1 MTVGI
6 VGLGLIGGSF
16 AKAYHEAGHRVLAF
30 DTDQSVFD
38 FAVLSGAV
46 DGLLSE
52 ESLSSCDLI
61 LIAVYPSAAV
71 EYLRQNGYEQYEIS
85 NFARPGHA
93 SRHNLKYWTLG
104 EYAGFGPGAHSD
116 MGGVRFAYER
126 DLDSYI
132 AGELRLSEMEEIPPL
147 DRDLEYI
154 MLSLRTTQG
163 IDSKYFE
170 RQFRQKFQPMEDLLV
185 QYEAH
190 GFAART
196 EKGWRLTPRGFFV
209 SNAIIV
215 SLQEAVG
222 RERQRKLCRAAEGDF
237 TVEV

>member
-1 MTVGI
+1 
-6 VGLGLIGGSF
+6 
-16 AKAYHEAGHRVLAF
+16 
-30 DTDQSVFD
+30 
-38 FAVLSGAV
+38 
-46 DGLLSE
+46 
-52 ESLSSCDLI
+52 
-61 LIAVYPSAAV
+61 
-71 EYLRQNGYEQYEIS
+71 
-85 NFARPGHA
+85 
-93 SRHNLKYWTLG
+93 
-104 EYAGFGPGAHSD
+104 